1 MDSEISHNFIAGSL
15 AGCVVRATLFPI
27 DTVKT
32 HMQTKGTTLPSTLRS
47 LAASRSV
54 SSLYRGISPA
64 LLEIGINRG
73 TLMGISTAVKQLLP
87 SNLPESVRDAA
98 AGASAGCLKTVA
110 LHPLDTLTCRGQ
122 LGQSW
127 VAQLWPPQL
136 TLYNGIGPAV
146 CRSAGGMAIW
156 LSARNGLERSSE
168 NAPEPL
174 KRRPWLRDW
183 LVGATSS
190 AVCDLCTFPLDT
202 LKKNQQVRAH
212 RHHWHAPSH
221 GRDDSHR
228 PVTDLA
234 QAHGGGIG
242 DVVRGLFR
250 DGGPLQLYRG
260 YTPRLVMVAINGAL
274 WNRVYVVTQEAL
286 RGGSASH

>member
-1 MDSEISHNFIAGSL
+1 MESEISRNFIAGSL

-32 HMQTKGTTLPSTLRS
+32 HMQTKGTTLPTTLRS
-47 LAASRSV
+47 LASTRSIF
-54 SSLYRGISPA
+54 SFYRGISPA

-73 TLMGISTAVKQLLP
+73 ALMGVATAVKQLLP
-87 SNLPESVRDAA
+87 SDLPESVRDAA
-98 AGASAGCLKTVA
+98 AGASAGCIKTAV

-127 VAQLWPPQL
+127 TAQLWPPQL

-174 KRRPWLRDW
+174 KRRPWLRDF

-190 AVCDLCTFPLDT
+190 AICDLCTFPLDT
-202 LKKNQQVRAH
+202 LKKNQQVRT
-212 RHHWHAPSH
+212 RPRGPSH
-221 GRDDSHR
+221 DRDAPVHQLDPTLRR
-228 PVTDLA
+228 PTAVASATSCAASSVTA
-234 QAHGGGIG
+234 VCCACTAATR
-242 DVVRGLFR
+242 RG
-250 DGGPLQLYRG
+250 
-260 YTPRLVMVAINGAL
+260 
-274 WNRVYVVTQEAL
+274 W
-286 RGGSASH
+286 